1 MDWLKTVFATLGAA
15 LAKVSPPIV
24 TEFAGW
30 IAGMTSGFIREQA
43 NAMTRVGGWVLTTA
57 LLLVGIYYLAPQQ
70 LEVIGYKAALV
81 TLAATLAYMI
91 DRTLYANMS
100 GTPTMTPGD
109 VLSAARTLSRAIVLL
124 AIVLGLTGGI

>member
-1 MDWLKTVFATLGAA
+1 MFKSFLATVGAA
-15 LAKVSPPIV
+15 LAKVSPPII
-24 TEFAGW
+24 TDFASW
-30 IAGMTSGFIREQA
+30 VASMTGGFIREQT
-43 NAMTRVGGWVLTTA
+43 NAMTRVGGWILTTA

-70 LEVIGYKAALV
+70 LEVIAYKAALV

-91 DRTLYANMS
+91 DRTLYQNLS